1 MERNL
6 LPPVILGCLLFLLYA
21 FTAAPGIVLEDSVF
35 LSLSCANAD
44 IAHAPGYPLYAL
56 ACFPFAHLPGVG
68 VDLGATLFS
77 AFCAAAACVLL
88 ARIAARLTGNNEVGL
103 GVAALFGVSAGFWGQ
118 ANVQEVYTLN
128 VLLFFA
134 ALYLALLCRED
145 INAKK
150 LTLLAFVCA
159 LGISNH
165 WPLFVLAAAGLPIL
179 LWPQRRRFFAELRNP
194 RTAAIIFAVI
204 VLGLSPY
211 WYLLW
216 RSHHPVAFMGL
227 PFAPHD
233 WESFW
238 QIVSREVH
246 FASDSQAGAGMNDKI
261 AFLTFLAQRVLW
273 GEAGAAL
280 GLLATAGF
288 VMQWRRL
295 GFSLSLSFC
304 IMFFTGSV
312 FLALYLDFLYDPL
325 GEQIFSVYPLLPY
338 AVACLWAGVA
348 AAKFARAGAVVL
360 AVATLVA
367 LWQNFPDNNR
377 ANDTLADDIANTYF
391 ETLPPGGFVPFPSL
405 LKFLKFK
412 QITENTGEQTK
423 LFAAPNPFVWEVF
436 YGGDRLYEPNTLT
449 YDEEVRTL
457 SNYAR
462 DNPLCYNTYVEWD
475 KDWRSVEYLLFSCLQ
490 KDGGDD
496 GDSERVQISPKAITL
511 LERLIQGDYNRRDW
525 RARQLA
531 GRLVADATRSM
542 MLLRSFGKL
551 PEKLRPLLKSASAT
565 GDGLLARLEFLVAR
579 NDLQNSARRA
589 DSTAK
594 AADKLL
600 VELPRRKQARMLSAL
615 AGFYE
620 AVYPRSLESL
630 KIAKYYHQQAA
641 AVIADSDSP
650 AVRRALAF
658 YRREK
663 MEDEET
669 ALYALY
675 GDALSKP
682 APQVIVE

>member
-1 MERNL
+1 MS
-6 LPPVILGCLLFLLYA
+6 PPIILGFLLFLLYA
-21 FTAAPGIVLEDSVF
+21 FTAAPGIVFEDSVF

-68 VDLGATLFS
+68 VAFGATLFS

-88 ARIAARLTGNNEVGL
+88 ARIAARLTDNNEVGL

-150 LTLLAFVCA
+150 LAMLAFVCA

-179 LWPQRRRFFAELRNP
+179 LWPQRRRFFADLRQP
-194 RTAAIIFAVI
+194 RTAAVVFAVI

-216 RSHHPVAFMGL
+216 RSHNPTAFMGL

-246 FASDSQAGAGMNDKI
+246 FANDSQAGADMNDKI
-261 AFLTFLAQRVLW
+261 AFLTFLAQQMLW
-273 GEAGAAL
+273 KEAGPAL

-304 IMFFTGSV
+304 VMFFMGSV

-325 GEQIFSVYPLLPY
+325 GAQVFSVYPLLPY

-348 AAKFARAGAVVL
+348 VAKFARAGAVVL
-360 AVATLVA
+360 AVAALVA
-367 LWQNFPDNNR
+367 LWQNFSENNR
-377 ANDTLADDIANTYF
+377 VNDTLADDIANAYF

-412 QITENTGEQTK
+412 QITENSGEQTK

-436 YGGDRLYEPNTLT
+436 YGGERLYEPNTLI
-449 YDEEVRTL
+449 YEEEVRAVA
-457 SNYAR
+457 NYAS
-462 DNPLCYNTYVEWD
+462 DNPLCYNTYVEWEE
-475 KDWRSVEYLLFSCLQ
+475 DWRSVEYLLFSCLQ
-490 KDGGDD
+490 KDEGD
-496 GDSERVQISPKAITL
+496 GKSVQISPKAIAL

-542 MLLRSFGKL
+542 MLLRSAGKL
-551 PEKLRPLLKSASAT
+551 PEELKPLLKQASAT
-565 GDGLLARLEFLVAR
+565 GDGLLARLEFLIVR
-579 NDLQNSARRA
+579 QDLQTSARRA

-594 AADKLL
+594 AAVKLL
-600 VELPRRKQARMLSAL
+600 TELPRRKQARLLSAV
-615 AGFYE
+615 GEFYA
-620 AVYPRSLESL
+620 AVYPRSLESI
-630 KIAKYYHQQAA
+630 KIAKYYHQRAA
-641 AVIADSDSP
+641 AVIADVNSS
-650 AVRRALAF
+650 AVRQALAF